1 MLMHFK
7 PLSIV
12 LINIAIIGMIAM
24 HFIPNQQTEAVATV
38 DHTIIEQLK
47 VESTKQNQIQQ
58 SKQQAIIK
66 QLSLKKQYEMKR
78 LAEKTK
84 EKQQTTKTENTEQA
98 TKTEDTEQTT
108 KTENIEQTTRTE
120 NIEQTN
126 TTSIQTV
133 KEKPQENIQPTD
145 GFNFNGYHYDIH
157 WFSGDGYVPADQYIY
172 QWTELPNHYLIE
184 KYGQAGNTI
193 WTIQV
198 GTQIIINGQSYIC
211 YKILNHISRLN
222 GYDVLIN
229 EHATISAQTC
239 EVAGGDLL
247 TLWFFK

>member
-1 MLMHFK
+1 MPMPFK

-12 LINIAIIGMIAM
+12 LINIAIISTIAM
-24 HFIPNQQTEAVATV
+24 YFIPNQQTEAQTTI

-47 VESTKQNQIQQ
+47 VETAKQNQIQHN
-58 SKQQAIIK
+58 KQQAIRK
-66 QLSLKKQYEMKR
+66 QLALKKQHALKR
-78 LAEKTK
+78 LAEKT
-84 EKQQTTKTENTEQA
+84 
-98 TKTEDTEQTT
+98 
-108 KTENIEQTTRTE
+108 R
-120 NIEQTN
+120 
-126 TTSIQTV
+126 
-133 KEKPQENIQPTD
+133 TD

-184 KYGQAGNTI
+184 KYGQAGNSVG
-193 WTIQV
+193 TIQI
-198 GTQIIINGQSYIC
+198 GTQIIINGQTYTC
-211 YKILNHISRLN
+211 YKILNHINRLN

-239 EVAGGDLL
+239 EVDGGDWL